1 MRLMIGAAVV
11 RLRRRVAALAANAL
25 AGARDEADLT
35 VLLEVVWAAIEVEQ
49 ALAPAG
55 RVRPACRPGCAE
67 CCRLNVGTLAIEGA
81 VVAARLRALRPAL
94 DAPEAAG
101 RLLEFHE
108 RVRWIEDR
116 ERAAERLLCP
126 FLDADAR
133 CTIHAFRPLACRG
146 VSSLDPAE
154 CRRALSP
161 DPEED
166 DDGQPGLVRM
176 DLLQKALH
184 DEAFAALA
192 EALAERGLD
201 ARCRDVSGMTAVFLA
216 DRELAAAFLSGTRVP
231 LA

>member
-1 MRLMIGAAVV
+1 MIGAAVV
-11 RLRRRVAALAANAL
+11 RLRRRVAALAATAL
-25 AGARDEADLT
+25 AGARDEGDLT
-35 VLLEVVWAAIEVEQ
+35 VLLEVVWAAIEVER

-55 RVRPACRPGCAE
+55 RLRPACRPGCAE
-67 CCRLNVGTLAIEGA
+67 CCRINVGTLAIEGA
-81 VVAARLRALRPAL
+81 VVAARLRAQRPAV
-94 DAPEAAG
+94 DAAAAAG

-108 RVRWIEDR
+108 RVRWLEDR

-154 CRRALSP
+154 CRRALSRFP
-161 DPEED
+161 ED
-166 DDGQPGLVRM
+166 DDGDGQAGVVRM

-201 ARCRDVSGMTAVFLA
+201 ARCRDVSGMTAAFLA
-216 DRELAAAFLSGTRVP
+216 DRELAAAFLAGTRVP